1 MERIR
6 VITDST
12 ANLPKE
18 FIDKYKII
26 QIPFYFEINN
36 KIYRDLIDIK
46 TDEIFKVFEEN
57 KGNLEFKAY
66 PPKVE
71 DFLDSF
77 NSVEEEKIICIT
89 IASTI
94 SGCYKN
100 GLIAKNLIKEKEIE
114 IIDSLNAGS
123 GEGILAYKIIEFI
136 ESNLSFNE
144 IILKG
149 RELVNRIKTYVYI
162 DSLKDVYRTGRIPKI
177 LSDFG
182 SLLSLKPIVSIDFGK
197 IKKVTLSKNR
207 YDGILKL
214 IEIVKREIKGD
225 EIFSMY
231 INFKDDEIEFFREEI
246 TKNFWGIKLFTVPF
260 TPIMGY
266 AVLTGAFGVS
276 FIGGEREWELLI
288 FY

>member
-18 FIDKYKII
+18 LIDKYNIL
-26 QIPFYFEINN
+26 QIPFYFEIENRLY
-36 KIYRDLIDIK
+36 KDSIDIK
-46 TDEIFKVFEEN
+46 IEEIFRIFDN
-57 KGNLEFKAY
+57 KKYLEFKAY

-71 DFLDSF
+71 DFLDAF
-77 NSVEEEKIICIT
+77 KNIEEENIICIT
-89 IASTI
+89 IASNI

-100 GLIAKNLIKEKEIE
+100 ALIAKNMIKDKRIE
-114 IIDSLNAGS
+114 VIDSLNAGS
-123 GEGILAYKIIEFI
+123 GEGILTYKIIEFI
-136 ESNLSFNE
+136 ESAIPFNE
-144 IILKG
+144 IISKS

-214 IEIVKREIKGD
+214 IEIIKREIKNE
-225 EIFSMY
+225 EIFSMH
-231 INFKDDEIEFFREEI
+231 INFKDEEIEFF
-246 TKNFWGIKLFTVPF
+246 KNEVVKNIGKAKIFTVPF

-276 FIGGEREWELLI
+276 FIGGERE
-288 FY
+288 

>member
-6 VITDST
+6 IITDST

-18 FIDKYKII
+18 FIDEYNIL

-36 KIYRDLIDIK
+36 KTYRDLIDIT
-46 TDEIFKVFEEN
+46 TDEIFKFFESN
-57 KGNLEFKAY
+57 KGVLDFKAN
-66 PPKVE
+66 PPKPE
-71 DFLDSF
+71 DFLNLI
-77 NSVEEEKIICIT
+77 NSLDEEKIIIIT
-89 IASTI
+89 ISSTI

-100 GLIAKNLIKEKEIE
+100 ALIAKNMIKDKRIE
-114 IIDSLNAGS
+114 VIDSFNAGS
-123 GEGILAYKIIEFI
+123 GEGILTYKITKLIE
-136 ESNLSFNE
+136 ENLSFDE
-144 IILKG
+144 IVSKG

-197 IKKVTLSKNR
+197 IKKVTLSKDR

-214 IEIVKREIKGD
+214 IEIIKREIKGE
-225 EIFSMY
+225 EIFSMH
-231 INFKDDEIEFFREEI
+231 INFTDKEIEFFKNEI
-246 TKNFWGIKLFTVPF
+246 IKNLGKAKVFTVPF

-276 FIGGEREWELLI
+276 FIGGERE
-288 FY
+288 